1 MAKNQDKNHKK
12 NCKKFYPTYFREPNV
27 LDQTSPMENSLEILI
42 SEKILDGFE
51 TYIKSFKAYTRLTP
65 TYFSQKNWKAIQ
77 VNHKQRLRLY
87 KDLLFPLAKSCKEK
101 MGDQRT
107 NRELWSGIKENY
119 SLLIAD
125 LPELEIAETF
135 FNSVIRKTFDQ
146 LAVDEDLMFVMEGHD
161 YCTIRENS
169 DLIRTYPTGLG
180 LDKIIRQILEDYDF
194 GAPFMDKEQDIKFLI
209 EGVQKVILTRYRI
222 APETRTQILKPVFYR
237 NKAAYLIGRTFLGH
251 KWMPFIIPVM
261 HGEKGVFV
269 DTLIFDPNLMSH
281 MFSFTRSYFMVEAD
295 VPSEV
300 VGFLSSVIP
309 HKKIHE
315 LYNAIGFNKHGKTLF
330 YRDFLHHLENSKD
343 QFVVAP
349 GIKGMVMTVFT
360 LPSLNIVF
368 KLIKDHFEPPK
379 NMTRQEVREKYK
391 LVSLHDRVGRMADTH
406 EFEYF
411 KIPKDRISPELV
423 RELRNTT
430 NSLLN
435 FTETHLILKH
445 LYTERKM
452 EPLNLYLGHCSTEE
466 GEKVVE
472 DYGRAIL
479 QLAQANIFPGD
490 MMTKNFGLTRQK
502 RVIFYD
508 YDEIEFLT
516 DMNFRVKPK
525 AETYEQI
532 YAPEPWYDIAK
543 NDVFPEDFRRWM
555 IGRKDLKE
563 HFLNYQK
570 ELFDPAYWKEVQ
582 SRVNNGELIHAFPY
596 PEEIRFRPDQI
607 I

>member
-1 MAKNQDKNHKK
+1 MTK
-12 NCKKFYPTYFREPNV
+12 T
-27 LDQTSPMENSLEILI
+27 LDLQVA
-42 SEKILDGFE
+42 EKIFDGFN
-51 TYIKSFKAYTRLTP
+51 TYINSFNTYTRLTP
-65 TYFSQKNWKAIQ
+65 KYFSERNWKAIQ
-77 VNHKQRLRLY
+77 LNHKQRLRLY
-87 KDLLFPLAKSCKEK
+87 KDLLFPLAATCKE
-101 MGDQRT
+101 
-107 NRELWSGIKENY
+107 LLKENRSNRQLWIKIKDNY
-119 SLLIAD
+119 SSFISEI
-125 LPELEIAETF
+125 PELEIAETF
-135 FNSVIRKTFDQ
+135 FNSVIRKTYENIS
-146 LAVDEDLMFVMEGHD
+146 VDEELMFVMEGHD
-161 YCTIRENS
+161 FCTIRENS
-169 DLIRTYPTGLG
+169 DLIRNYPEGLG
-180 LDKIIRQILEDYDF
+180 LDKIIRQILDDFDF
-194 GAPFMDKEQDIKFLI
+194 GAPFMDKEKDIQFLI
-209 EGVQKVILTRYRI
+209 EGVRKVILSRYNI
-222 APETRTQILKPVFYR
+222 APDTRTQILKSVFYR
-237 NKAAYLIGRTFLGH
+237 NKAAYLIGRTFVGK
-251 KWMPFIIPVM
+251 KWMPFIIPVL
-261 HGEKGVFV
+261 HGKSGVFV

-281 MFSFTRSYFMVEAD
+281 MFSFTRSYFMVEAE
-295 VPSEV
+295 VPSEIV
-300 VGFLSSVIP
+300 SFLSSVIP

-330 YRDFLHHLENSKD
+330 YRDFLMHLDGSSD

-411 KIPKDRISPELV
+411 KIPKDRISPELIV
-423 RELRNTT
+423 ELRNTT
-430 NSLLN
+430 NSLLK
-435 FTETHLILKH
+435 FTDTHLIIKH

-452 EPLNLYLGHCSTEE
+452 EPLNLYLEHCDTEE

-532 YAPEPWYDIAK
+532 YASEPWYSIAK
-543 NDVFPEDFRRWM
+543 NDVFPEDFKRWM
-555 IGRKDLKE
+555 IGRKDLKN
-563 HFLNYQK
+563 HFLEYHEN
-570 ELFDPAYWKEVQ
+570 LFSPEYWQEVQ
-582 SRVNNGELIHAFPY
+582 GRIDNGELIHAFPY
-596 PEEIRFRPDQI
+596 PEEIRFRPEQKI
-607 I
+607 